1 MSTRRDKFNLRKVKT
16 VPRGRKTG
24 HKGKACRRGVP
35 VYYDELKQRIS
46 LTLTPSAISHL
57 EKLSTQEGFSCS
69 CQRWIHLEGGGGGCG
84 GGGGGGGNKKDGGGG
99 GGGVYTILGF
109 GGGGGGVGGGGVGGG
124 GVKIVIRI
132 IVSN

>member
-1 MSTRRDKFNLRKVKT
+1 MPIRKDKFNLRKVKT
-16 VPRGRKTG
+16 VPRGRKVG

-69 CQRWIHLEGGGGGCG
+69 EFIERLLRG
-84 GGGGGGGNKKDGGGG
+84 K
-99 GGGVYTILGF
+99 VAMP
-109 GGGGGGVGGGGVGGG
+109 VGDMPT
-124 GVKIVIRI
+124 
-132 IVSN
+132 SNS